1 MADEVYFDVETLRLS
16 YEVPGGWLNIPGLGL
31 AVGVTWDDRN
41 RFRVWYEQDA
51 VALIEELARF
61 DRIITFNGERFDF
74 QVLSAY
80 GDVRALYR
88 RSLDLL
94 RDLKRKLGFRLKFGS
109 LAQATLNRGK
119 SGAGELAV
127 AWWRAGQVDKVVA
140 YCQQDVQ
147 LLVDVVAFARA
158 NGFVKIPPGHIVRV
172 NW

>member
-1 MADEVYFDVETLRLS
+1 MADEIYFDVETLRLS
-16 YEVPGGWLNIPGLGL
+16 HEVPGGWSNIRGLGL

-41 RFRVWYEQDA
+41 QFRIWFEQDA

-80 GDVRALYR
+80 GDVHALYG
-88 RSLDLL
+88 RSFDLL
-94 RDLKRKLGFRLKFGS
+94 KDLKRKLGFRLK
-109 LAQATLNRGK
+109 LEALVQATLNRGK
-119 SGAGELAV
+119 SGAGDQAV
-127 AWWRAGQVDKVVA
+127 FWWRAGQVDKVVA

-147 LLVDVVAFARA
+147 LLVDVVRFARA